1 MRFNIS
7 ICVAFAVFLLL
18 LSLGIYLLINN
29 SAFSARNSTS
39 RPVNVKKV
47 ATSSLSGW
55 SGRSL
60 EISFLNVGHYVWSLD
75 VSPKSYNV
83 AIGVKGGRIFLFD
96 WKTSRLTSVLAHKAI
111 WQGKD
116 ISRVNDLNYDP
127 SGQYIVSAGATDN
140 TAIVWNTD
148 NMSIVHVLADSERQ
162 ILSSQFVWPGSNV
175 ITTSMDSRIRE
186 YGLRSGALLDEWQLQ
201 SGKPLYLT
209 SARYS
214 TAIVYTNESSIFL
227 STQNKGII
235 SKALPIGSAIRSLAI
250 SPYGDNV
257 ACGFEDGTIIT
268 FTIVKD
274 GVKNQHSFMPD
285 GNYHILEMDYSP
297 CGNYLAVGN
306 NYGEVMIYSFV
317 NNSVV
322 LRYNVGRWSS
332 VNAMRF
338 SNDGE
343 FLCAG
348 TADGRVY
355 FFSEY

>member
-1 MRFNIS
+1 MRHKIFNR
-7 ICVAFAVFLLL
+7 VAFAVFLLL

-29 SAFSARNSTS
+29 SGFSARNSTS

-47 ATSSLSGW
+47 ATPSLSGW

-96 WKTSRLTSVLAHKAI
+96 WKTSRLTSVMAHKAI

-116 ISRVNDLNYDP
+116 VSRVNDLNYDP
-127 SGQYIVSAGATDN
+127 SGQYIVSAGALDN
-140 TAIVWNTD
+140 TAIIWNAD
-148 NMSIVHVLADSERQ
+148 NMSIAHVLSDSDRQ
-162 ILSSQFVWPGSNV
+162 VLSSKFVWPGSNI

-186 YGLRSGALLDEWQLQ
+186 YGLRSGALLDEWRLQ

-214 TAIVYTNESSIFL
+214 TAIVYTNKSSIFL

-235 SKALPIGSAIRSLAI
+235 SKALPIGSAIRALAI

-268 FTIVKD
+268 FTIDKD

-285 GNYHILEMDYSP
+285 GNCEILEVDYSP
-297 CGNYLAVGN
+297 CGEYLAVGN
-306 NYGEVMIYSFV
+306 NYGEVMIFSLL
-317 NNSVV
+317 NSSVV
-322 LRYNVGRWSS
+322 LKYNVGRWSS

-338 SNDGE
+338 SNDGKLL
-343 FLCAG
+343 FTG

-355 FFSEY
+355 IFREY